1 MTEGYGFLQ
10 FLFNKYSET
19 EYLNEA
25 WIPINEILKQFLQNS
40 IENFKPTS
48 YQAIYCKV
56 YKSTCKGYKERLFN
70 DLKNLVTEHCC
81 NLKIQLDENIKRI
94 IDDCSNVHMN
104 VFILQFTDFLHRY
117 HRAIQAIV
125 PLFHYLDVAYVRPKM
140 RSTIEHELL
149 FLYKTIIIE
158 YHINHVFAVLRQ
170 LINTSDRP
178 SMERIDLLLRLIHDI
193 TPESVVTQ
201 RDLFKRYCNGEDVLN
216 EIMSNEEDMITSASR
231 TASKRSLD
239 DLPDEEG
246 EKKQIFFH
254 CYRQYEECQQ
264 NQPSAKRTT
273 NMIKSPHTD
282 N

>member
-1 MTEGYGFLQ
+1 MTESYGFLQ

-19 EYLNEA
+19 EYLSEA

-70 DLKNLVTEHCC
+70 DLKNLITEHCL
-81 NLKIQLDENIKRI
+81 NLKIQIDESIKKV
-94 IDDCSNVHMN
+94 IDDCSNTHMN
-104 VFILQFTDFLHRY
+104 IFIHQFTDFLHQY

-149 FLYKTIIIE
+149 FLYKTVIIE
-158 YHINHVFAVLRQ
+158 YHINHVFAVLQQ
-170 LINTSDRP
+170 LINASDSS
-178 SMERIDLLLRLIHDI
+178 SMERINLLLHLINDI
-193 TPESVVTQ
+193 TPESAIKK
-201 RDLFKRYCNGEDVLN
+201 RDLFKRYYNGEDVLH
-216 EIMSNEEDMITSASR
+216 EIMSNEEHMITSTSR
-231 TASKRSLD
+231 TASKRSVD
-239 DLPDEEG
+239 DLPGEED
-246 EKKQIFFH
+246 
-254 CYRQYEECQQ
+254 
-264 NQPSAKRTT
+264 QPSAKRTT